1 MMNHNLPASDIA
13 GVVAAINPTSQSAG
27 TQSTSWISAANYTNF
42 LAVVQAGVLGA
53 SATLDAKIEQAT
65 DSSGTGAK
73 DVTGKAITQL
83 TKAGS
88 DDSKQ
93 ALIAF
98 RQADLDIANDYTHV
112 RLSVTV
118 ATAASLTAALLL
130 GFGARYGVASGNDAA
145 SVDEIVA

>member
-1 MMNHNLPASDIA
+1 MKCLIANCQPRGLVWASAISGSAASFTGTLA
-13 GVVAAINPTSQSAG
+13 GDVTG
-27 TQSTSWISAANYTNF
+27 TQGATAISAAT
-42 LAVVQAGVLGA
+42 
-53 SATLDAKIEQAT
+53 
-65 DSSGTGAK
+65 
-73 DVTGKAITQL
+73 VTGKAITQL

-98 RQADLDIANDYTHV
+98 RQADLDIANDFTHV